1 MLAELDDEDIYSNA
15 NESQRMRRRLLLSA
29 NISELTGFKDNQE
42 EYYEY
47 EILGNMEY
55 YMNGKMLLVF
65 IDM

>member
-1 MLAELDDEDIYSNA
+1 
-15 NESQRMRRRLLLSA
+15 MRRRLLLSA